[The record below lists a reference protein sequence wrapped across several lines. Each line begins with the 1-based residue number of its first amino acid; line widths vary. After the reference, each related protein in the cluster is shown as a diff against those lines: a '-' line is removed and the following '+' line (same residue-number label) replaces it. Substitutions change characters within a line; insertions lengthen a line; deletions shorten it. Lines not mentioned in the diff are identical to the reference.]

1 MSIEENTIQVI
12 GQFSERLPAD
22 FIEECRS
29 LARHN
34 EWGLAIENL
43 CTQLYEYDVQPSA
56 QELDEIRR
64 LAESAGLKED
74 TWDFLVSSGPST

>member
-1 MSIEENTIQVI
+1 MSIEEHTIQVI
-12 GQFSERLPAD
+12 GQFVERLPAE
-22 FIEECRS
+22 FIDDCRS

-43 CTQLYEYDVQPSA
+43 CTQLYECDVRPSA
-56 QELDEIRR
+56 LELDEIRR

-74 TWDFLVSSGPST
+74 TWNFLVSSGAST

>member
-22 FIEECRS
+22 FIEDCWS